1 MVIPLG
7 DHPQAQLCPA
17 WQRQGQAPSHHLHT
31 ALEWGQ
37 CPPQRGWEKPLSRG
51 HLLGDGGLSE
61 PHEPPPSGQGGDT
74 RQHSPGTG
82 RGPAISTGESCP
94 PCLLEAGE
102 VSCCPVFDSVLVPC
116 LLRVPPSPPPRPV
129 LCMGLHVAE
138 AITPHGTRCLVV
150 TLPCRLAVPGDR
162 DTAVTS
168 TAELLMAGRQGT
180 GMAGRQA
187 VCCSRVAP
195 GCPHCPQCPLVGGGC
210 SLAPGT
216 MQGAGMDDEDSWA
229 NSWGTAWQQCQRWG
243 RGIS

>member
-1 MVIPLG
+1 MVIALG

-116 LLRVPPSPPPRPV
+116 LLRVPPSPPPPPPSCAWV
-129 LCMGLHVAE
+129 SMWQKPSLPMGPGAWLSPCPAGWLCLV
-138 AITPHGTRCLVV
+138 TGTRRS
-150 TLPCRLAVPGDR
+150 PP
-162 DTAVTS
+162 
-168 TAELLMAGRQGT
+168 
-180 GMAGRQA
+180 
-187 VCCSRVAP
+187 
-195 GCPHCPQCPLVGGGC
+195 PL
-210 SLAPGT
+210 
-216 MQGAGMDDEDSWA
+216 
-229 NSWGTAWQQCQRWG
+229 NY
-243 RGIS
+243 